1 MLHHLVKHADPA
13 RRYYGRVETMADRIR
28 ALRQARGMTQEQ
40 LADYCGVTKSAVS
53 QWESGTTS
61 NIRLQPLMRLVEALR
76 TDHAFLIYGQ
86 HRKPDH
92 ELGPAR
98 KSRTAT

>member
-1 MLHHLVKHADPA
+1 MLHLRVKHADRL
-13 RRYYGRVETMADRIR
+13 RRYYGAVETMADRIKS
-28 ALRQARGMTQEQ
+28 LRQARGMTQEQ

-53 QWESGTTS
+53 QWESGSTS

-86 HRKPDH
+86 HRKPAH
-92 ELGPAR
+92 EMGPAR
-98 KSRTAT
+98 KTRTAT